1 MLRPLQPEINISWG
15 GGYARP
21 RGGAVSSGPRS
32 GEKLLSASNLRAA
45 VTLPYISVVLLL
57 PRRNDFVSEFGRR
70 AVTECGSRCGYRL
83 FSSLRISPLSSAICV
98 ATPNLSDRDRRRRPQ
113 TFAPQ
118 VDRLK
123 LTLPILIVLF
133 RDERIMKRIPVII
146 F

>member
-1 MLRPLQPEINISWG
+1 MLSEKELNELIIENSIKEESMTPEQI
-15 GGYARP
+15 
-21 RGGAVSSGPRS
+21 V
-32 GEKLLSASNLRAA
+32 
-45 VTLPYISVVLLL
+45 

-83 FSSLRISPLSSAICV
+83 FSSLRISPLSSAICA